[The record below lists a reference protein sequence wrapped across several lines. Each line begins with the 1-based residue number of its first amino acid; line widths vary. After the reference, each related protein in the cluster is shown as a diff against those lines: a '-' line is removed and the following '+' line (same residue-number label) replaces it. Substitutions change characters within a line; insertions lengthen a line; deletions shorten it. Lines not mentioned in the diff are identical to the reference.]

1 MSVYY
6 NEIEPSAIA
15 WLKELIK
22 AGEIPDGHIDTRSIV
37 DVRPEELS
45 GFDQCH
51 FFAGIAGWPL
61 ALRMA
66 GYGHVKGLWTGSC
79 PCQPF
84 SAAGKRKG
92 TSDARHLWPEM
103 RRLVEQC
110 RPAIVLGEQVASK
123 DGRTWC
129 AGVRADMEALG
140 YAFGAADLCAAGIGA
155 PHIRQRLYWGGHLA
169 DAKRTGVRMPGC
181 GTDAGA
187 PQGVQGEDWQR
198 QRIRPNTGT
207 SGNAECS
214 GLGEPEC
221 APAEQGRATDKPAEG
236 TGAGSAGTP
245 DEPGRRG
252 DIGGGLG
259 DAEGGR
265 REGKPVH
272 TNRDSAVR
280 VAQADAGG
288 LGDANNPGS
297 QGHGDTGERTRELSP
312 WSPSALIHCADGKTR
327 RICPEPGVFPLAHG
341 VPGRVGLL
349 RGYGN
354 AIVPQLAAIFV
365 ESFIG
370 ATVET

>member
-66 GYGHVKGLWTGSC
+66 GYEHVKGLWTGSC

-103 RRLVEQC
+103 RRLVGQC

-140 YAFGAADLCAAGIGA
+140 YAFGTADLCAAGIGA
-155 PHIRQRLYWGGHLA
+155 PHIRQRLYWGAAARVGSVE
-169 DAKRTGVRMPGC
+169 RGC
-181 GTDAGA
+181 DFGREWGMGSVATHS
-187 PQGVQGEDWQR
+187 R
-198 QRIRPNTGT
+198 NTGL
-207 SGNAECS
+207 A
-214 GLGEPEC
+214 EPEC
-221 APAEQGRATDKPAEG
+221 APAEQGRATDKSAEG
-236 TGAGSAGTP
+236 AGARSAGTP
-245 DEPGRRG
+245 DESGRRG
-252 DIGGGLG
+252 DIGG
-259 DAEGGR
+259 R
-265 REGKPVH
+265 
-272 TNRDSAVR
+272 
-280 VAQADAGG
+280 
-288 LGDANNPGS
+288 LGDANNQGS
-297 QGHGDTGERTRELSP
+297 QGHGNAGECTRELSP
-312 WSPSALIHCADGKTR
+312 WSPSTLIHCADGKTR

-341 VPGRVGLL
+341 IPGRVGLL

-370 ATVET
+370 AANET

>member
-66 GYGHVKGLWTGSC
+66 GYEHVKGLWTGSC

-103 RRLVEQC
+103 RRLIAVC
-110 RPAIVLGEQVASK
+110 RPGLCFGEQVASK

-155 PHIRQRLYWGGHLA
+155 PHIRQRLYWGG
-169 DAKRTGVRMPGC
+169 M
-181 GTDAGA
+181 
-187 PQGVQGEDWQR
+187 
-198 QRIRPNTGT
+198 
-207 SGNAECS
+207 
-214 GLGEPEC
+214 
-221 APAEQGRATDKPAEG
+221 
-236 TGAGSAGTP
+236 
-245 DEPGRRG
+245 
-252 DIGGGLG
+252 G

-288 LGDANNPGS
+288 MAEPECAPAEQGRATGKSAEGAGARSAGTPDESGRRGDIGGRLGDANNPGS
-297 QGHGDTGERTRELSP
+297 QGHGDTGECTRELSP
-312 WSPSALIHCADGKTR
+312 WSPSILIPCADGKTR

-370 ATVET
+370 AAVET

>member
-66 GYGHVKGLWTGSC
+66 GYEHVKGLWTGSC

-123 DGRTWC
+123 DGRSWC

-155 PHIRQRLYWGGHLA
+155 PHIRQRLYWGA
-169 DAKRTGVRMPGC
+169 RM
-181 GTDAGA
+181 A
-187 PQGVQGEDWQR
+187 
-198 QRIRPNTGT
+198 
-207 SGNAECS
+207 
-214 GLGEPEC
+214 EPERTSS
-221 APAEQGRATDKPAEG
+221 EQGRATDKPAEG

-252 DIGGGLG
+252 DIGGG
-259 DAEGGR
+259 
-265 REGKPVH
+265 P
-272 TNRDSAVR
+272 
-280 VAQADAGG
+280 
-288 LGDANNPGS
+288 GDANHPRS
-297 QGHGDTGERTRELSP
+297 QGHGNAGERTCELSP
-312 WSPSALIHCADGKTR
+312 WSSSTLIHCADGKTR

-370 ATVET
+370 AAVET

>member
-123 DGRTWC
+123 DGRSWC

-155 PHIRQRLYWGGHLA
+155 PHIRQRLYWGGRLVNPA
-169 DAKRTGVRMPGC
+169 SEQVGIPGQPREQRDA
-181 GTDAGA
+181 
-187 PQGVQGEDWQR
+187 
-198 QRIRPNTGT
+198 
-207 SGNAECS
+207 
-214 GLGEPEC
+214 
-221 APAEQGRATDKPAEG
+221 
-236 TGAGSAGTP
+236 
-245 DEPGRRG
+245 
-252 DIGGGLG
+252 GGLG

-288 LGDANNPGS
+288 LGDANSSEGARLGQHGWEWPM
-297 QGHGDTGERTRELSP
+297 QADGHLQAAHGSP
-312 WSPSALIHCADGKTR
+312 WSSSTLIHCADGKTR

-370 ATVET
+370 AAVET

>member
-66 GYGHVKGLWTGSC
+66 GYEHVKGLWTGSC

-155 PHIRQRLYWGGHLA
+155 PHIRQRLYWGG
-169 DAKRTGVRMPGC
+169 M
-181 GTDAGA
+181 
-187 PQGVQGEDWQR
+187 
-198 QRIRPNTGT
+198 
-207 SGNAECS
+207 
-214 GLGEPEC
+214 
-221 APAEQGRATDKPAEG
+221 
-236 TGAGSAGTP
+236 
-245 DEPGRRG
+245 
-252 DIGGGLG
+252 G

-288 LGDANNPGS
+288 MAEPECAPAEQGRATDKSAEGAGARSAGTPDESGRRGDIGGRLGDANNPGS

-312 WSPSALIHCADGKTR
+312 WSPSTLIHCADGKTR